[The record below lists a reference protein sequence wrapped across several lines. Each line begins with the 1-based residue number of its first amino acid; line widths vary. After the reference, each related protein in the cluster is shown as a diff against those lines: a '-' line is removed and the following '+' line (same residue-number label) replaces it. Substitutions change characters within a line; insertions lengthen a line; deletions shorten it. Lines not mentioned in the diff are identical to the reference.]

1 MKKNNSPKPINYARA
16 KKNVSPETK
25 RKATILII
33 SSLASLFIYYG
44 LTAIN
49 IPALQLG
56 VMVAYMAT
64 FGITLVAYI
73 AYNRA
78 FTRKNVTID
87 MLPDTWSKEQ
97 KEEYIA
103 DGERRL
109 KKSEWMLM
117 VIIPL
122 LVTFAA
128 EAMYLFVWTGLIE
141 PMLAGGGV

>member
-1 MKKNNSPKPINYARA
+1 MKKNYSNKPLNYVKV
-16 KKNVSPETK
+16 KKNASPEAK

-33 SSLASLFIYYG
+33 SSLASLFVYYG

-49 IPALQLG
+49 IPALQMG
-56 VMVAYMAT
+56 VMVAYMAA

-73 AYNRA
+73 TYNRA
-78 FTRKNVTID
+78 FTRKNVTVD

-103 DGERRL
+103 DGERRRE
-109 KKSEWMLM
+109 KSEWMLM

>member
-1 MKKNNSPKPINYARA
+1 MKKNNSPKPTNYSKVKKNISPKA
-16 KKNVSPETK
+16 KK
-25 RKATILII
+25 RAGILII

-49 IPALQLG
+49 IPALQMG
-56 VMVAYMAT
+56 VMITYMAA
-64 FGITLVAYI
+64 FGIFLVAYI

-78 FTRKNVTID
+78 FSRKGITIE
-87 MLPDTWSKEQ
+87 MLPDTMTREQ
-97 KEEYIA
+97 KEAYIK

-109 KKSEWMLM
+109 ERSEWMLM

-128 EAMYLFVWTGLIE
+128 EAMYLFVWTGLFE
-141 PMLAGGGV
+141 PIFAGV